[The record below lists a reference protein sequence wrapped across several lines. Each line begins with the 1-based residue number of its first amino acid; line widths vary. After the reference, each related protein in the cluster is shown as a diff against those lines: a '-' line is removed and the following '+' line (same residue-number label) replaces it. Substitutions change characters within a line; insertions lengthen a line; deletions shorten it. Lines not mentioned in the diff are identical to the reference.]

1 MRRVSKVTLL
11 LLVFSPIW
19 APAQSRGGGGHPPS
33 YTDPATNARNAAVL
47 GTGGNITGPYGG
59 VHSAR
64 DETKVEFRTQT
75 VLVQVPVVV
84 ADKSGKHVRGLDE
97 NDFAVLENG
106 KPVKVEHFEE
116 LTGDSAPIALQAAT
130 PGTFNNLALDPSH
143 PHNIVVI
150 ALDTVNTPF
159 LDQAY
164 GRRELVKFLGQTVN
178 ASQVLS
184 LMLITSRGLR
194 VVQGLSN
201 DPASL
206 VAVLKKVGGET
217 SPMETES
224 VDAQADLAAGTIQ
237 SGLHQISG
245 MDPMTAMNNFVD
257 YGDPLEAQFLQENAI
272 ETTMNAFLGIAWSL
286 QGVPGRKS
294 LIWATGGFPF
304 SIFSP
309 DDIPGGHL
317 SSLYER
323 AMLALNEA
331 QIAVYPVDIRG
342 LTPGPIGSGRGGKM
356 SAQQMVNRAW
366 LQQGGFDTL
375 NEFADMTGG
384 KAFYNT
390 NDLAGS
396 FRRAADDGAT
406 YYMLSYY
413 LDTKNGKPGWRKL
426 SVKVNRPGIEIR
438 ARTGFLVTNTT
449 MNPRLTRDLDMINA
463 LHSPIEGTGI
473 PVTVQWVGAVAD
485 GTKKKASFFAHM
497 AAGGLSFDPAGRDQL
512 NFDFAAIAFDKNG
525 KEVAQSAQNFSK
537 PVPEAQLASVRTN
550 GVGFRNSLELLPG
563 TYTVRF
569 VVRDNVTGKI
579 GSVTAPLTV
588 N

>member
-1 MRRVSKVTLL
+1 MQKIGRISLL
-11 LLVFSPIW
+11 FLILTPIW
-19 APAQSRGGGGHPPS
+19 AMAQGRGSGGHPPS
-33 YTDPATNARNAAVL
+33 YTNPATNARNAAVL
-47 GTGGNITGPYGG
+47 GTGNNITGSYGAP
-59 VHSAR
+59 SAQ
-64 DETKVEFRTQT
+64 DESRVEFRTQT
-75 VLVQVPVVV
+75 ILVQVPAVVT
-84 ADKSGKHVRGLDE
+84 DKSGKHVRGLTQA
-97 NDFAVLENG
+97 DFTIQENG

-116 LTGDSAPIALQAAT
+116 MTGDSEPIITQPTT
-130 PGTFNNLALDPSH
+130 PGTFHNLALDPQH
-143 PHNIVVI
+143 PRNVVVI

-164 GRRELVKFLGQTVN
+164 GRKELVKFLAQTVSTN
-178 ASQVLS
+178 QVLS
-184 LMLITSRGLR
+184 LMLITSHGLM

-201 DPASL
+201 DPASI

-224 VDAQADLAAGTIQ
+224 TDAQADIAAGTMQ
-237 SGLHQISG
+237 SNLRMINGA
-245 MDPMTAMNNFVD
+245 DAFTAMNNFVE
-257 YGDPLEAQFLQENAI
+257 YGDPLETQFRQENAI

-304 SIFSP
+304 TLFSP
-309 DDIPGGHL
+309 DNIPGGHL

-331 QIAVYPVDIRG
+331 QVAVYPVDIRG
-342 LTPGPIGSGRGGKM
+342 LTSGGIGGGKGGRI
-356 SAQQMVNRAW
+356 STQQMVNRAW
-366 LQQGGFDTL
+366 LQQGGIDTL

-396 FRRAADDGAT
+396 FRRAADDGSS

-413 LDTKNGKPGWRKL
+413 LDTQNNKPGWRKL
-426 SVKVNRPGIEIR
+426 HVKVGRPDVEVR
-438 ARTGFLVTNTT
+438 ARNGFLVTNTT

-463 LHSPIEGTGI
+463 MRSPIEGTGI
-473 PVTVQWVGAVAD
+473 PVSVQWIGETAD
-485 GTKKKASFFAHM
+485 GAKKKTSFLAHM
-497 AAGGLSFDPAGRDQL
+497 APGSLSFDPGGRDLL
-512 NFDFAAIAFDKNG
+512 NFDFAAVAFDKDG
-525 KEVAQSAQNFSK
+525 KEVAQAAQNFSK
-537 PVPEAQLASVRTN
+537 PVPEAQLASVRAN
-550 GVGFRNSLELLPG
+550 GVGFRNSLELSPG

-569 VVRDNVTGKI
+569 VVRDNVTGKV
-579 GSVTAPLTV
+579 GSLTAPLIV